1 MVVDDPVMV
10 TLFDRAVSGRSAI
23 GDGDVESVY
32 GVSDII
38 GSAGRRRRKKKEEGS
53 RKRVT
58 VPK

>member
-38 GSAGRRRRKKKEEGS
+38 GSAGGRRKKKEEGS

>member
-10 TLFDRAVSGRSAI
+10 TLFDRAVSGRSSI

-38 GSAGRRRRKKKEEGS
+38 GSAGRRRKKKEEGS